1 MYYCISTCFPLIG
14 LLISCVWCSVCLSLS
29 LSNNIYL
36 THTCTDHYSQV
47 TAFQFTVASGVLV
60 WLYTLGMLVVP
71 SVMMMGQSPPN
82 MDTEAML
89 RTGNRIALLFT
100 YSGKELEGMRECSCD
115 IYIFVNVM
123 NPLFFVMLLASVFFL
138 LYYYYY
144 YYSSFVLSLITFAYS
159 SSPLFLYFF
168 IILSLF
174 SI

>member
-1 MYYCISTCFPLIG
+1 VSGVL
-14 LLISCVWCSVCLSLS
+14 SLSLS

-100 YSGKELEGMRECSCD
+100 YSGKELREREIERVRGNAVA
-115 IYIFVNVM
+115 IYIYICERYE
-123 NPLFFVMLLASVFFL
+123 S
-138 LYYYYY
+138 
-144 YYSSFVLSLITFAYS
+144 
-159 SSPLFLYFF
+159 
-168 IILSLF
+168 SLF
-174 SI
+174 ALLLLLLLLLLSFCYYC